1 MAQIET
7 IGGGVSFTPDGKK
20 ITKQV
25 YVLTEGTTTV
35 SPDNVSGATITSA
48 DFIDIEAGSR
58 RVVVTWTEGQ
68 AGAGGGGS
76 GGGTSA
82 AGGTTVEL
90 VGGSREVPIGGH
102 PRFQFLTDAQKNEI
116 KRAIDNK
123 EEPDT
128 AIVPTEISNPARILY
143 KLLLRGTEYYF
154 APGVSYRETTIETQ
168 LPSLRELCSIN
179 APRRAPTVGLDQNWL
194 LTSINARTVARPT
207 GGVVYEVSREWTMS
221 DLNGWDAD
229 NDGIYYRS
237 Y

>member
-7 IGGGVSFTPDGKK
+7 TGGGVSFTPDGKK

-35 SPDNVSGATITSA
+35 SPANVAGSVITSA

-68 AGAGGGGS
+68 AGSGGGGGGGGGS
-76 GGGTSA
+76 AGGGT
-82 AGGTTVEL
+82 TIEL

-102 PRFQFLTDAQKNEI
+102 PIFTFLSDAQKNEI
-116 KRAIDNK
+116 KRAIDSK

-128 AIVPTEISNPARILY
+128 SIVPSAESSPARILY

-154 APGVSYRETTIETQ
+154 APGVSYRQTTIETQ
-168 LPSLRELCSIN
+168 LPSLQELCSIN
-179 APRRAPTVGLDQNWL
+179 APRNAPPVGGQGNWL

-207 GGVVYEVSREWTMS
+207 GGVVFEVSREWTMS

-229 NDGIYYRS
+229 NDGIYSRS
-237 Y
+237 